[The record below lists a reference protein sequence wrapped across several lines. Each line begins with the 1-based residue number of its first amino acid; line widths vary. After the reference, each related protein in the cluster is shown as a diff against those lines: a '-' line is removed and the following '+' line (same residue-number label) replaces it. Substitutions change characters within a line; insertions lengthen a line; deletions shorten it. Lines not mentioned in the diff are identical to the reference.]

1 MDVKPISVIAIKPS
15 VDSGGRGRS
24 PQQFGDAEQKDD
36 RDDAQAGEF
45 FEQGA
50 DGEAFDMPLT
60 DAPELA
66 PELPA
71 PPRPGRYVNKVV

>member
-24 PQQFGDAEQKDD
+24 PQQFDDAEQKDD
-36 RDDAQAGEF
+36 RDDD
-45 FEQGA
+45 EQFSEQVS
-50 DGEAFDMPLT
+50 DDAFDMPLT
-60 DAPELA
+60 DAPDLA

-71 PPRPGRYVNKVV
+71 PPKPGRYINKVV

>member
-24 PQQFGDAEQKDD
+24 PQQFDDAKQKDD
-36 RDDAQAGEF
+36 RDDD
-45 FEQGA
+45 EQFSEQVS
-50 DGEAFDMPLT
+50 DNAFDMPLT
-60 DAPELA
+60 DAPDLA

-71 PPRPGRYVNKVV
+71 PPRPGRHVNKVV